1 MQMLRPYLTMSN
13 RIISLSRKEFI
24 EIRRD
29 PRTLGMVLAL
39 PTLMLILYSY
49 AINLDVKS
57 IKTVIYDLDNSKRS
71 RELIGEFRNSGYF
84 KIVKYIDSYNEIDGL
99 LNKGK
104 AKVALCIPN
113 NFSRKLARGEMIAI
127 QAIVDG
133 SDSTTAV
140 GSISYVNQ
148 IVQQYSLKNAISTL
162 RAKGL
167 SLKGGL
173 PIIDTQDRIWYN
185 PELRSMNFVVP
196 GMTAMILMMVGT
208 ILTALSVVSEK
219 ENGTFEKLIIT
230 PIKPYELVIGKIL
243 PFVVLSFID
252 VIFCLLVGRF
262 WFKVPMRGSIPL
274 ALSLSFLFLFSTI
287 GLGLVISSIVKTTR
301 TAMMASMLTSMLPT
315 FLLSGFVFPIESM
328 PKVIQLVT
336 YLIPA
341 KYYLEILRGILLK
354 GVGIHILLNS
364 ALCLVIYSGSM
375 ILISALR
382 FRKRLS

>member
-1 MQMLRPYLTMSN
+1 MSN

-49 AINLDVKS
+49 AINLDIKS
-57 IKTVIYDLDNSKRS
+57 IKTIIYDQDNSKRG
-71 RELIGEFRNSGYF
+71 RELIGEFQNSGYF
-84 KIVKYIDSYNEIDGL
+84 KIVKYIDRYNEIDGF

-104 AKVALCIPN
+104 AKVALCIPS
-113 NFSRKLARGEMIAI
+113 NFSRKLARGEMVAI

-162 RAKGL
+162 KAKGL
-167 SLKGGL
+167 PLKGGL

-196 GMTAMILMMVGT
+196 GMTAMIMMMVGT

-230 PIKPYELVIGKIL
+230 P
-243 PFVVLSFID
+243 
-252 VIFCLLVGRF
+252 
-262 WFKVPMRGSIPL
+262 
-274 ALSLSFLFLFSTI
+274 
-287 GLGLVISSIVKTTR
+287 
-301 TAMMASMLTSMLPT
+301 
-315 FLLSGFVFPIESM
+315 
-328 PKVIQLVT
+328 
-336 YLIPA
+336 
-341 KYYLEILRGILLK
+341 
-354 GVGIHILLNS
+354 
-364 ALCLVIYSGSM
+364 
-375 ILISALR
+375 
-382 FRKRLS
+382 